1 MKSADTDNSGEINY
15 TEFLAATMS
24 ANIVM
29 REDYLRTAFQMF
41 DKDNSGKIDKDE
53 IVALLTGDDLGNVV
67 SKDAIGKAMKEID

>member
-1 MKSADTDNSGEINY
+1 
-15 TEFLAATMS
+15 
-24 ANIVM
+24 
-29 REDYLRTAFQMF
+29 MF